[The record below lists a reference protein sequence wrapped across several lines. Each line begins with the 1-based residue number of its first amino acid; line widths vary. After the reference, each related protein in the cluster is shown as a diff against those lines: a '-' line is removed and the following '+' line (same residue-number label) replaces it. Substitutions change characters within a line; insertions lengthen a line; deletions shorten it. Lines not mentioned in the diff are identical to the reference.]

1 MGFNSSFSFLGIGLP
16 ELVFIVMLALV
27 VLGPER
33 LPSVAKDLIRAFF
46 KLRNLSKDLTG
57 QLESELGVTELKEL
71 KGIKTGKL
79 IEDWANDELDL
90 DFDADDQ
97 DRKAAAQSKVQKP
110 VSKPVAGR
118 AGAPGQVEPA
128 ARTSAQAGP
137 KTTPKPKPA
146 KGAARAGTRP
156 GSHDGAGVQ
165 RVESRDV
172 IGSANSIGM
181 HPGSAGPDTNG
192 AAPHARPADSLAIGY
207 AAEQATADS
216 ASPADA
222 PDSRAEPMANGVVGP
237 TTTAR
242 IPIASANGAV
252 PGAKDGWQETLQ
264 RRRLLRIRHH
274 GHPERP
280 RSKPLP
286 LRIRRSRQRKQSP
299 AFRSRAR

>member
-57 QLESELGVTELKEL
+57 QLESELGVTALKEL
-71 KGIKTGKL
+71 KGIKTGQL

-90 DFDADDQ
+90 DFDEDDQ
-97 DRKAAAQSKVQKP
+97 DRKAAVQRKAQKP
-110 VSKPVAGR
+110 APKAIAG
-118 AGAPGQVEPA
+118 AGAPGQVEPSA

-137 KTTPKPKPA
+137 KTTPKPA
-146 KGAARAGTRP
+146 KGAARAETRP

-165 RVESRDV
+165 RVEARDV

-181 HPGSAGPDTNG
+181 HPGNAGPDTNG
-192 AAPHARPADSLAIGY
+192 AAPKARPADSLAIGY
-207 AAEQATADS
+207 AAEQATAES
-216 ASPADA
+216 ASPADV
-222 PDSRAEPMANGVVGP
+222 PDSRAEPLANGVVGP
-237 TTTAR
+237 TTTASL
-242 IPIASANGAV
+242 PLASANGAA
-252 PGAKDGWQETLQ
+252 PRAKDRWQETLQ
-264 RRRLLRIRHH
+264 RRRLLRTRNY

-280 RSKPLP
+280 RRKSLP